1 MSGAMDVI
9 YLDYNA
15 TTPCDPRVV
24 EAMLP
29 LLTERSANPTSRG
42 HRPGRE
48 AASEL
53 EAARAAVDRLLG
65 GSAASEVVFTSGAT
79 ESNNLALFGAAEALA
94 GRGRHIVSQRTEH
107 ASVLEPLAA
116 LRRRGW
122 DITLVGVDD
131 GGRVRLDELAV
142 AVRDDTVLVSIMLAN
157 NETGTV
163 QPVAEVAAL
172 ARERGVLVHCD
183 AAQAVGKLPVA
194 VADLGVDLLSLSAHK
209 LYGPKGVGALW
220 LRRRRPAL
228 GLAPVVFGG
237 GQEGGLRSG
246 TPNVPGAV
254 GLARA
259 LELCCEAGEG
269 ERARV
274 GELRDRLEGAILE
287 RLEGVRVNGSRDHR
301 LPNTTNL
308 AFAGVEANALLASL
322 PDVAA
327 ATGSACTSSR
337 PEPSPVLRAMGLS
350 ADLAAASL
358 RLSLGRFTTEA
369 QVDRAAERIVEEV
382 TRLRGLPKRLQGRT
396 AKAQGPRRS
405 G

>member
-1 MSGAMDVI
+1 MDDVI
-9 YLDYNA
+9 YLDCNA

-29 LLTERSANPTSRG
+29 LLTERAANPTSRG

-53 EAARAAVDRLLG
+53 EAARATVDRLLG

-79 ESNNLALFGAAEALA
+79 ESNNLALLGAAEALS

-116 LRRRGW
+116 LARRGW
-122 DITLVGVDD
+122 EITLVGVDGD
-131 GGRVRLDELAV
+131 GRVRLDELA
-142 AVRDDTVLVSIMLAN
+142 AALRDDTALVSIMLAN

-163 QPVAEVAAL
+163 QPVAEAAAVA
-172 ARERGVLVHCD
+172 RQRGVLVHCD
-183 AAQAVGKLPVA
+183 AAQAVGKLPVTV
-194 VADLGVDLLSLSAHK
+194 VALGVDLLSLSAHK

-220 LRRRRPAL
+220 LLRRRPAL
-228 GLAPVVFGG
+228 GLAPVIFGG

-259 LELCCEAGEG
+259 LELYREAGDG

-274 GELRDRLEGAILE
+274 GELRDRLEGTIVA

-337 PEPSPVLRAMGLS
+337 PQPSPVLRAMGLP

-369 QVDRAAERIVEEV
+369 QVDRAAARIVEEV
-382 TRLRGLPKRLQGRT
+382 TRLRTLPKRLRG
-396 AKAQGPRRS
+396 
-405 G
+405 